1 MVLIGFAR
9 ISYLFFLYFVIMK
22 SGKLRVLFMDKYLD
36 IINHFGEKSQC
47 KKLMEEAFEFV
58 ETVYEYNVNDINTRE
73 HLVEEMG
80 DILLLLTEFI
90 AKYEIGKPE
99 LDKVMDYKLERTL
112 DRIKTGYYDKQ

>member
-1 MVLIGFAR
+1 
-9 ISYLFFLYFVIMK
+9 MK

-36 IINHFGEKSQC
+36 IINHFGEKPQC

-58 ETVYEYNVNDINTRE
+58 ETVYEYNANDINTRE

-112 DRIKTGYYDKQ
+112 DRIKTGYYDK